1 MNKYSD
7 FYWTSLVDTDRFTC
21 VDDEDRDRA
30 SSNPSTVLD
39 LVGEVD
45 VEEVGAGDRRQ
56 TLDLSFLLRP
66 QEQLDLRQK
75 ARLKT

>member
-1 MNKYSD
+1 MNKYSG

-30 SSNPSTVLD
+30 SSNPSAILD
-39 LVGEVD
+39 LVGKVD

-56 TLDLSFLLRP
+56 TLDLSFLFRP
-66 QEQLDLRQK
+66 STAPNLEKPVRNL
-75 ARLKT
+75 T

>member
-1 MNKYSD
+1 MNKYSV

-30 SSNPSTVLD
+30 SSNPSAILD
-39 LVGEVD
+39 LVGKVD
-45 VEEVGAGDRRQ
+45 VEQVGAGDRRQ

-75 ARLKT
+75 GK